1 MVETAIRTPLGTLIS
16 RWYLGFL
23 AAWFALYLVF
33 GDGSGYLGLANAL
46 AVYFF
51 APLPFVLLV
60 AIGTRDKLHLA
71 GGLLA
76 LAVFAATWGPLFSP
90 RDGAAEG
97 DILRVMSFNVLGRK
111 GDPNQVIAS
120 IQAEDADVLLLQE
133 VTPDFA
139 ALMTIALEDE
149 YPHQVIDARER
160 ASGMAIF
167 SRFPLQ
173 SMDVVLDGRWRGD
186 PQVVS
191 LDWNGQLVTLVNF
204 HTLSTGA
211 IWPRWVYYT
220 FNQREEDVNHLVDF
234 AREEIQHRPLIAA
247 GDLNATRLNDAY
259 KAIDEVLD
267 DAWWE
272 AGWGL
277 GHTFPGQM
285 EPDDWF
291 THISI
296 FIIPH
301 WLVRIDHIFYSHH
314 WQATQTRLAD
324 FNGGSDHRG
333 VITELV
339 LED

>member
-1 MVETAIRTPLGTLIS
+1 MATTSLATRIS
-16 RWYLGFL
+16 RWYLILL
-23 AAWFALYLVF
+23 ASWFGLYVLF

-60 AIGTRDKLHLA
+60 AIGTRDKSQLIA
-71 GGLLA
+71 SLLA
-76 LAVFAATWGPLFSP
+76 LAVFAANWGPLFWPKS
-90 RDGAAEG
+90 GAVEG

-120 IQAEDADVLLLQE
+120 IQAENADVLMLQE
-133 VTPDFA
+133 VTPEFS
-139 ALMTIALEDE
+139 ALMTLALEDE

-167 SRFPLQ
+167 SRYPLEP
-173 SMDVVLDGRWRGD
+173 MDIVLDGRWRGD
-186 PQVVS
+186 PQIVS
-191 LDWNGQLVTLVNF
+191 LDWNGQPVTLVNF

-220 FNQREEDVNHLVDF
+220 FNQREEDVSHLVNF
-234 AREEIQHRPLIAA
+234 VREEIESRPLIAA

-259 KAIDEVLD
+259 KAIDEALD

-277 GHTFPGQM
+277 GHTFPGQI

-291 THISI
+291 TRINI
-296 FIIPH
+296 FMIPH

-314 WQATQTRLAD
+314 WQATQTQLAD

-333 VITELV
+333 VITELI
-339 LED
+339 LKGNY

>member
-1 MVETAIRTPLGTLIS
+1 MPTPSLATRIS
-16 RWYLGFL
+16 RWYLIFL
-23 AAWFALYLVF
+23 AGWFALYLLF

-51 APLPFVLLV
+51 APLPFAVIV
-60 AIGTRDKLHLA
+60 ALGAKDKLTLA
-71 GGLLA
+71 GSLA
-76 LAVFAATWGPLFSP
+76 TVVVFAAIWGPLFWPKDTS
-90 RDGAAEG
+90 AEA
-97 DILRVMSFNVLGRK
+97 DIFRVMSFNVLGRS
-111 GDPNQVIAS
+111 GDPSQVIAS
-120 IQAEDADVLLLQE
+120 IQAEDADVLMLQE

-139 ALMTIALEDE
+139 TLMTLALEDE

-167 SRFPLQ
+167 SRYPLEPL
-173 SMDVVLDGRWRGD
+173 DIVLDGRWRGD

-191 LDWNGQLVTLVNF
+191 LDWNGQLITLVNF

-220 FNQREEDVNHLVDF
+220 FNQRAEDVDHLVNF
-234 AREEIQHRPLIAA
+234 AREEIQNHPLIAA

-259 KAIDEVLD
+259 KSIDAVLD

-277 GHTFPGQM
+277 GHTFPGQI

-291 THISI
+291 TRISI
-296 FIIPH
+296 FMIPH
-301 WLVRIDHIFYSHH
+301 WLVRIDHIFTSHH
-314 WQATQTRLAD
+314 WQAIETRLAD

-339 LED
+339 LKH